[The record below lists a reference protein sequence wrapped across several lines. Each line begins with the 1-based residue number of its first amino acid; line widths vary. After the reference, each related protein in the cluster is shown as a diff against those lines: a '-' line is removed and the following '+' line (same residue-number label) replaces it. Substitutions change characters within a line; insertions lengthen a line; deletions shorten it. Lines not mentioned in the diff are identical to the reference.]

1 MESPIVGAVDLYYN
15 FLKGVTRS
23 IRKKEL
29 KKNEFPATW
38 NFYDDDI
45 INGRPVNKTV
55 SVFDNAYYF
64 VDSKTNC

>member
-1 MESPIVGAVDLYYN
+1 MESPIIGAVDLYESFMKRVMN
-15 FLKGVTRS
+15 S

-45 INGRPVNKTV
+45 IDGRPVNKTV
-55 SVFDNAYYF
+55 CVFW
-64 VDSKTNC
+64 NCVIFCRFES